1 VNNNQFCAKWVLQRN
16 PTGRA
21 KVLDYGCGAGELVE
35 ELQKNKI
42 DAYGCDVFY
51 EGGDYSSS
59 VTPSLMNS
67 TIRRM
72 KRGRIPF
79 DDGTFDYVINKEV
92 MEHVENLDEAL
103 AEIHRVLKPGG
114 KVLSLFPD
122 KGIWREGHCGIP
134 FLHWFPKYSRPRILW
149 AAAFRFLGMGHHKGG
164 KGVMRWSKD
173 FCEWLDKYTWY
184 RSRDEIDRTY
194 KKHFSEIEYIEDS
207 WMRERFAQRL
217 ILPNYLPA
225 PILRLLAR
233 KLGELVFVA
242 RKHL

>member
-1 VNNNQFCAKWVLQRN
+1 VLQQAL
-16 PTGRA
+16 TEGT

-35 ELQKNKI
+35 ELQKDKV

-51 EGGDYSSS
+51 EGGDSSAS
-59 VTPSLMNS
+59 VRPTLMNS

-72 KRGRIPF
+72 ERGRIPF
-79 DDGTFDYVINKEV
+79 DDGTFDYVISKEV

-149 AAAFRFLGMGHHKGG
+149 AAAFRSLGTGHHKGG
-164 KGVMRWSKD
+164 KGVMQWSKD

-184 RSRDEIDRTY
+184 RSRDEIHNTY
-194 KKHFSEIEYIEDS
+194 KKYFSEIEHIEDS
-207 WMRERFAQRL
+207 WMRQRFAQRL
-217 ILPNYLPA
+217 ILLDYLPA
-225 PILRLLAR
+225 PTLRLLAR

-242 RKHL
+242 RKEL